1 MGHDVHGGGE
11 DLGCAEYN
19 ELSRRGFVSTAATLM
34 AASTLPAWLPK
45 VVLAES
51 AASRDIIVSVF
62 LRGGSDGLSM
72 VYPFTDTNYYT
83 GRPTIAIPQPDSSAA
98 TRGIALNGAFAT
110 SQAMSALVPAFQA
123 GQLLWVHGAG
133 LTNTTRSHFD
143 AQRFIEVGKAADPNL
158 VTGWLGRHLATST
171 PMRTGNPLR
180 ALGISGG
187 LARTLV
193 GAPNTLPIPNP
204 AVFGLGGDAATRAAR
219 AEWLRNDYAGVEQSI
234 GAPALD
240 ALNTVDL
247 LTRIDFNGYR
257 PAGGATY
264 PTSNFG
270 RGMRA
275 TAALI
280 KADIGIEA
288 IQLDIGGWDTH
299 AAQDPLAGSM
309 FRTMQDLANTLAAFH
324 ADVIAGG
331 TTYNVTVVAISEFG
345 RNVRENGSRGT
356 DHGRATAM
364 LVMGPSI
371 AGGRVLTQNWQ
382 PLARENLEI
391 GQDLRVNIDH
401 RDILAE
407 IVSRRLMNSNLSTIF
422 PDFVPTVR
430 GVTV

>member
-1 MGHDVHGGGE
+1 MHDGLQE
-11 DLGCAEYN
+11 DVGCEEYN
-19 ELSRRGFVSTAATLM
+19 TLSRRGFVGSAAALM

-51 AASRDIIVSVF
+51 AATRDIVVSVF
-62 LRGGSDGLSM
+62 LRGGADGLSM
-72 VYPFTDTNYYT
+72 IYPFLDNNYYT
-83 GRPTIAIPQPDSSAA
+83 GRPTIAIPRPDSTAA
-98 TRGIALNGAFAT
+98 TRGIALNGQFGI

-123 GQLLWVHGAG
+123 GNLLAVHGAG

-143 AQRFIEVGKAADPNL
+143 AQRYIEVGKAADPNL

-171 PMRTGNPLR
+171 PMRTDAPLR
-180 ALGISGG
+180 ALGIARGMP
-187 LARTLV
+187 RTLV
-193 GAPNTLPIPNP
+193 GAPKALPIPSP
-204 AVFGLGGDAATRAAR
+204 ETFGLGGDAATRTAR
-219 AEWLRNDYAGVEQSI
+219 AQWLRDDYSAVDTAI

-240 ALNTVDL
+240 ALNTVNL
-247 LTRIDFNGYR
+247 LTTIDFNGYR

-264 PTSNFG
+264 PTSAFG

-299 AAQDPLAGSM
+299 ATQDPLAGGM
-309 FRTMQDLANTLAAFH
+309 YRTMQDLANTLAAFH

-331 TTYNVTVVAISEFG
+331 VTYNVTLVAISEFG

-356 DHGRATAM
+356 DHGRGSVM
-364 LVMGPSI
+364 FVMGPQV
-371 AGGRVLTQNWQ
+371 AGGRVLTNNWA
-382 PLARENLEI
+382 PLARENLEL
-391 GQDLRVNIDH
+391 GQDLRVTIDH
-401 RDILAE
+401 RDVLAE
-407 IVSRRLMNSNLSTIF
+407 IVSRRLGNPNLTAVF

-430 GVTV
+430 GVTL